1 MKCRDRVWKNQGRL
15 WRAVARP
22 GKRFL
27 DGGVGC
33 RAAESGRKP
42 GHALKSNDLKKVLT
56 DYCSPYEKFIP
67 EQSPSPSKAETFT
80 VEGWN
85 SGVRPFLARLRRKST
100 CHGKSQDMLD
110 YSGMPLMLNG
120 MDN

>member
-1 MKCRDRVWKNQGRL
+1 MGRFLKGCRLAVSSWIKAPGESRALSRAAAGVESVEIDEMPGSGLKKPGRT
-15 WRAVARP
+15 VDCP

-56 DYCSPYEKFIP
+56 
-67 EQSPSPSKAETFT
+67 
-80 VEGWN
+80 
-85 SGVRPFLARLRRKST
+85 VREPV
-100 CHGKSQDMLD
+100 
-110 YSGMPLMLNG
+110 
-120 MDN
+120 